1 MAGNSINTIANRIK
15 KVRNGLNYSVNKMGL
30 VTGYAA
36 NYIREVEAGRSVPSD
51 EFISLISKLFSV
63 DKTWLKTGK
72 GDATVPR
79 PPIDYIAVAH
89 RFQQL
94 RLENNLAQ
102 TQVAEYSGVSQG
114 FISIIEKS
122 IVTGTAVNISDRQIK
137 KMAEAFSV
145 GFDWLAYGN
154 EDAKEF
160 PCDDAM
166 ISFLNSNPE
175 LRKYISKKMEK

>member
-1 MAGNSINTIANRIK
+1 MTNNNTNTIAKRLK
-15 KVRNGLNYSVNKMGL
+15 KLRNDLNYSANKMGL

-36 NYIREVEAGRSVPSD
+36 NYIREIEAGRLIPSA
-51 EFISLISKLFSV
+51 EFVNAISKIFSV
-63 DKTWLKTGK
+63 DETWLKTGK
-72 GDATVPR
+72 GEYEVLPE
-79 PPIDYIAVAH
+79 PIDYIAVAN
-89 RFQQL
+89 RFKQL
-94 RLENNLAQ
+94 RQENNLLQ
-102 TQVAEYSGVSQG
+102 VQVAERSGISKG

-122 IVTGTAVNISDRQIK
+122 ISTGKAVNISDRQIK

-154 EDAKEF
+154 EAAKEF

-166 ISFLNSNPE
+166 ISFLNLNPE